1 MSTRV
6 PFQWDNANF
15 SWESN
20 PFPNQSSNPF
30 TWDDVAL
37 IEGLVG
43 AIQGGSYD
51 EHDFWQHRPKE
62 EKKRFIK
69 LFCKVEGKEY
79 KETKEVLDHKIRISD
94 IALVAKEVLGVNIK
108 IDF

>member
-43 AIQGGSYD
+43 AIQGGTAYVPTAVQIGGQAQTVN
-51 EHDFWQHRPKE
+51 WQGGTQPAGSAN
-62 EKKRFIK
+62 KK
-69 LFCKVEGKEY
+69 CQ
-79 KETKEVLDHKIRISD
+79 
-94 IALVAKEVLGVNIK
+94 
-108 IDF
+108 